1 MDENGINLKN
11 INVVPQY
18 TELIGRDNYIIQN
31 KSDTGSMQVLFGDIN
46 SQYFKSTNKSIQIS
60 SSLFFLSS
68 SGELYIQGLNSSSI
82 QYFISPDEPNES
94 SGSNG
99 DI

>member
-31 KSDTGSMQVLFGDIN
+31 KSDTGSM
-46 SQYFKSTNKSIQIS
+46 
-60 SSLFFLSS
+60 
-68 SGELYIQGLNSSSI
+68 
-82 QYFISPDEPNES
+82 
-94 SGSNG
+94 
-99 DI
+99 